1 MPKTGKTRSTEEE
14 VRQNRKPACLN
25 KGEQQE
31 KVKQVKTKMGSTEP
45 LIVEA
50 RLVAYALLG
59 TRKALENASTT
70 SEANGHRLRQREY
83 QELLQ
88 RFETEDEHL

>member
-1 MPKTGKTRSTEEE
+1 M
-14 VRQNRKPACLN
+14 
-25 KGEQQE
+25 
-31 KVKQVKTKMGSTEP
+31 KTKMGSKDF
-45 LIVEA
+45 LVVEA

-59 TRKALENASTT
+59 TRKAIENASTT

-88 RFETEDEHL
+88 RFEVEDV